1 MGSYEIFSYTIN
13 TNITLFAMLCILIA
27 GFFSFQEK
35 NLKSPISFLLW
46 ALVFDLSASWVEAW
60 LLKNPTASVNF
71 WVMVELVLLLV
82 SMFFMS
88 FAATSFVS
96 GTSSEI
102 SKYSW
107 VIWVLSGLIFISIIL
122 FTLIIEDGE
131 IINKL
136 RIILPMT
143 SFTYLAVGLIPRL
156 SWANKNGALILL
168 SLSSIVAISIFL
180 RFFNVYAPWYF
191 TFACYVI
198 IALSI
203 TLMYSDELHTRLD
216 IAQKNIDEHNRKI
229 EEIIRLS
236 PFPIVISRLSD
247 DKIVLVNDN
256 ALKIFNLSKENINEY
271 GLKDLFADSNNRR
284 VLLEQLEENR
294 EIIDFEVLIKSPHVD
309 TPFWLLTSANIIDY
323 NNDVVIYAAF
333 QDITSRKA
341 RENILQN
348 QATRDPLTS
357 VYNRRYFETEV
368 AKLIKKNEQNQQP
381 FSILMLD
388 ADFFKKVN
396 DTYGHKIGDKV
407 LIELASK
414 TEKAL
419 RECDVVARYGGEEFL
434 VFLSDI
440 NAEQA
445 YKVAERLRACIA
457 NIVVLTET
465 GQKVTFTVSIGV
477 SSSAISN
484 NVDMLIKTADEALY
498 RAKQNG
504 RNRVEVFTPKDLKN
518 FQMQGNTN
526 KSNNE
531 KNIHPIFA
539 AENNAE
545 ISLLDGKETQK
556 TREE

>member
-1 MGSYEIFSYTIN
+1 MGSYEIFSHAIN
-13 TNITLFAMLCILIA
+13 TNITLFAMFAVIVA
-27 GFFSFQEK
+27 GVFSFSEK
-35 NLKSPISFLLW
+35 RLKSSVSFLLW
-46 ALVFDLSASWVEAW
+46 ALIFDLSASWVEGW
-60 LLKNPTASVNF
+60 LLKNPTASINF
-71 WVMVELVLLLV
+71 WVMIELVLLLI

-88 FAATSFVS
+88 FAATSFAS
-96 GTSSEI
+96 GVTSEV
-102 SKYSW
+102 SKYYW
-107 VIWVLSGLIFISIIL
+107 IIWLLTGLIFVSIIL
-122 FTLIIEDGE
+122 FTFVIEDGE

-143 SFTYLAVGLIPRL
+143 SFAYLSVGLLPRL
-156 SWANKNGALILL
+156 SWSNKKGASLL
-168 SLSSIVAISIFL
+168 LVMSNLAAISILL
-180 RFFNVYAPWYF
+180 RFFNIYTPWYF
-191 TFACYVI
+191 ASVCYI
-198 IALSI
+198 LTAISI
-203 TLMYSDELHTRLD
+203 LMMCSDELYMKLD
-216 IAQKNIDEHNRKI
+216 VAQKNIDEYNRKI

-256 ALKIFNLSKENINEY
+256 AMKIFNLEKENIHEY
-271 GLKDLFADSNNRR
+271 RLKDLFADSNNRR

-419 RECDVVARYGGEEFL
+419 RECDIVARYGGEEFL

-504 RNRVEVFTPKDLKN
+504 RNRVEVFTPKDLKT

-526 KSNNE
+526 KSNIE
-531 KNIHPIFA
+531 KNMHPVFV

>member
-1 MGSYEIFSYTIN
+1 MGSYEIFSHAIN
-13 TNITLFAMLCILIA
+13 TNITLFAMFAVIVA
-27 GFFSFQEK
+27 GVFSFSEK
-35 NLKSPISFLLW
+35 RLKSSVSFLLW
-46 ALVFDLSASWVEAW
+46 ALIFDLSASWVEGW
-60 LLKNPTASVNF
+60 LLKNPTASINF
-71 WVMVELVLLLV
+71 WVMIELVLLLI

-88 FAATSFVS
+88 FAATSFAS
-96 GTSSEI
+96 GVTSEV
-102 SKYSW
+102 SKYYW
-107 VIWVLSGLIFISIIL
+107 IIWLLTGLIFVSIIL
-122 FTLIIEDGE
+122 FTFVIEDGE

-143 SFTYLAVGLIPRL
+143 SFAYLSVGLLPRL
-156 SWANKNGALILL
+156 SWSNKKGASLL
-168 SLSSIVAISIFL
+168 LVMSTLAAISILL
-180 RFFNVYAPWYF
+180 RFFNIYTPWYF
-191 TFACYVI
+191 ASVCYI
-198 IALSI
+198 LTAISI
-203 TLMYSDELHTRLD
+203 LMMCSDELYMKLD
-216 IAQKNIDEHNRKI
+216 VAQKNIDEYNRKI

-256 ALKIFNLSKENINEY
+256 AMKIFNLEKENIHEY
-271 GLKDLFADSNNRR
+271 RLKDLFADSNNRR

-504 RNRVEVFTPKDLKN
+504 RNRVEVFTPKDLKT

-531 KNIHPIFA
+531 KNIHPIFV